1 MPENANPLN
10 KYFRQPAV
18 FVTLPSGGNYP
29 PHVLTQSQTGEIGVQ
44 PMTAR
49 DEIIFKT
56 PDALMNG
63 QGMVD
68 VIQSCIPEIKDAW
81 QISNY
86 DLDTILIA
94 IRIAT
99 YGETMDI
106 NFNVPGTTEKA
117 SHTLNLPSLLEQIKT
132 TEVNNDIELKDG
144 LKIAVRPLTYKDMTS
159 TALKTFTQQK
169 LYSTVQNTDL
179 APEEKV
185 KRFKGKRDRYLYELI
200 PEKMQELGVDK
211 VEVDGN
217 AVSLITFVNGTMP
230 KDPLQ
235 KQAAMAHLRDIG
247 CSDFIKNTLTC
258 QFGRSRD
265 NEAKAIKADL
275 EEAGLYPE
283 LGEKV
288 EPSTLKKLI
297 KDRLQNGQEIDT
309 EMFNASVGQIAK
321 LS

>member
-169 LYSTVQNTDL
+169 LYSTVQNTDI

-185 KRFKGKRDRYLYELI
+185 KRFNESFKALTELSI
-200 PEKMQELGVDK
+200 TILLKNISKIITPEGAEVTDPAQIKEFVEKANATLIKELQD
-211 VEVDGN
+211 
-217 AVSLITFVNGTMP
+217 
-230 KDPLQ
+230 
-235 KQAAMAHLRDIG
+235 
-247 CSDFIKNTLTC
+247 
-258 QFGRSRD
+258 
-265 NEAKAIKADL
+265 
-275 EEAGLYPE
+275 
-283 LGEKV
+283 
-288 EPSTLKKLI
+288 KLI
-297 KDRLQNGQEIDT
+297 ELRTQGAVKPVKLKATEEQIKKGAPASYEVPVTFDT
-309 EMFNASVGQIAK
+309 ANFFV
-321 LS
+321 